1 MALNYNVITNEA
13 LTELITKVKA
23 ALAEKVAKESGK
35 GLSANDLTT
44 ALKKAYDQAVTDVA
58 ALKTAGVEKNVIN
71 TVKVNGTALTPD
83 SSRAVDITVPT
94 TTQIKSQIEAYGYQN
109 SAQVESAIT
118 AKGYQTAT
126 QVNSAITAKGYQT
139 ATQVNT
145 AIEGKGY
152 QTSSQVQSAIN
163 EALSDIT
170 GIDIQVVT
178 SLPTTGVKGV
188 IYLVAHSHG
197 TTDSYDEYIWVA
209 STSKFEKIGNTDID
223 LSEYT
228 KTSDFTEVTA
238 ADIDTLWDSVS

>member
-1 MALNYNVITNEA
+1 MAYNIIPNEA
-13 LTELITKVKA
+13 ITEIFALVKA
-23 ALAEKVAKESGK
+23 GLNEKVAKESGK
-35 GLSANDLTT
+35 GLSANDLTAT
-44 ALKKAYDQAVTDVA
+44 LKKAYDQAVTDIA
-58 ALKTAGVEKNVIN
+58 ALKTAGVEKNIIN

-109 SAQVESAIT
+109 STQVESAIT
-118 AKGYQTAT
+118 AKGYQTAE

-139 ATQVNT
+139 ATQVNA

-197 TTDSYDEYIWVA
+197 TNDSYDEYVWVA
-209 STSKFEKIGNTDID
+209 SKNAYEKIGNTDVD
-223 LSEYT
+223 LSAYA
-228 KTSDFTEVTA
+228 KTADFTEVTA
-238 ADIDTLWDSVS
+238 SDIDTLWESVS